1 MPSDTN
7 DDEEEGEEEE
17 EENEDDE
24 EDGPP
29 RRNSVPDAFS
39 PREQAGA
46 TGRQARDAVGG
57 GQTAEPEAEGVG
69 DPNGLDV
76 AVRFQPDVPCATAWC
91 VCRGVLT

>member
-1 MPSDTN
+1 MPSDSNN
-7 DDEEEGEEEE
+7 DEQEGEEEE
-17 EENEDDE
+17 EEENEEDEDDE

-57 GQTAEPEAEGVG
+57 GQTAEPEAEGVD

-76 AVRFQPDVPCATAWC
+76 AVRF
-91 VCRGVLT
+91 